1 MTMMRKWRHIPSGH
15 QMQLGGVGCQG
26 RLRLSAAWVRLS
38 FTNSESGGQIITEI
52 EDRVAAAANW
62 DSLDK
67 SVPR

>member
-1 MTMMRKWRHIPSGH
+1 MTDPT
-15 QMQLGGVGCQG
+15 GGFA
-26 RLRLSAAWVRLS
+26 RTLRCTGLKGYGIAVM
-38 FTNSESGGQIITEI
+38 TNSESGGQIITEI